1 MNFLNIQRLRYYSL
15 LLTVGISV
23 FSFHLFSQDEFIDD
37 SKSSYQKVKK
47 SKRFFEVYQKI
58 QLRKGK
64 LFNRFELANK
74 IRQQLKPLDILVQKA
89 PFKLTDK
96 LIPGHFGHVALWAGN
111 KQDLI
116 GKGIWGNDIV
126 KKYQD
131 NLETD
136 SSINSRNLIEAV
148 PEGVQLNSL
157 EYFMNADDLAIIR
170 PNFLNPSEEKDALL
184 FAFSQLGKEYD
195 FGFDLETKD
204 KIVCSELIYMTF
216 PMIQWE
222 TKYLFGRNTIS
233 PDNVV
238 KTCLNSKKFD
248 LISFY
253 HKGHEVVE
261 SEKIEKLKKITKVNR
276 FRKRKNKVLILNED
290 YLSILI
296 K

>member
-1 MNFLNIQRLRYYSL
+1 MNFLKIQRLRYSI
-15 LLTVGISV
+15 LLTVGITV

-64 LFNRFELANK
+64 LFNRFELAFK
-74 IRQQLKPLDILVQKA
+74 IRQRLKPLDILAQKA

-111 KQDLI
+111 KNDL
-116 GKGIWGNDIV
+116 KENGIWENDVVV
-126 KKYQD
+126 KFQD
-131 NLETD
+131 ELATD
-136 SSINSRNLIEAV
+136 SSAYSHNLIEAV

-157 EYFMNADDLAIIR
+157 EYFMNADDLVIIR
-170 PNFLNPSEEKDALL
+170 PNFLTHSEKKEALL
-184 FAFSQLGKEYD
+184 FAFSQIGKEYD
-195 FGFDLETKD
+195 FGFDIETKD

-216 PMIQWE
+216 PMIPWE
-222 TKYLFGRNTIS
+222 TKYMFGRNTIS

-253 HKGHEVVE
+253 HKGQEVIE
-261 SEKIEKLKKITKVNR
+261 SEKIEKLKRITKANR
-276 FRKRKNKVLILNED
+276 FRKRKNKVLILDED
-290 YLSILI
+290 YLTILI

>member
-1 MNFLNIQRLRYYSL
+1 MNFLNIQRQRLYSIL
-15 LLTVGISV
+15 FTVGISV

-64 LFNRFELANK
+64 LFNRFELAYK
-74 IRQQLKPLDILVQKA
+74 IRQLLKPLDILVQKA

-96 LIPGHFGHVALWAGN
+96 LIPGHFGHVALWAGTKN
-111 KQDLI
+111 ELI
-116 GKGIWGNDIV
+116 GNGIWDNDIV

-131 NLETD
+131 DLETD

-195 FGFDLETKD
+195 FGFDVETKD

-253 HKGHEVVE
+253 HRGHEVVE
-261 SEKIEKLKKITKVNR
+261 SEKIEKLKKITKANR
-276 FRKRKNKVLILNED
+276 FRKRKNKVLILNQD
-290 YLSILI
+290 YLTILI